1 MEQDGISYNLTDE
14 VRCGSLWSG
23 YSDGDSRVNLSS
35 EADTGIWVYKS
46 GRLSVYPAGQ
56 SQGEERKA
64 CHFWRELKLEWA
76 DLKEV
81 KGLRMGFEEV
91 KVERIQRS
99 S

>member
-1 MEQDGISYNLTDE
+1 MTDE
-14 VRCGSLWSG
+14 VRCGGLWSG
-23 YSDGDSRVNLSS
+23 YSDGNSRINLSS

-46 GRLSVYPAGQ
+46 CRLSVYPGGQ
-56 SQGEERKA
+56 SQSEERKA
-64 CHFWRELKLEWA
+64 RHLWQDMKLEWA

-91 KVERIQRS
+91 KVEKIQRS